1 MGKVGDAL
9 FGLVVADVTAL
20 ADESARLYR
29 GAYCGLCAALARR
42 HGSAMRLTLNYE
54 MTFLALLLSSVYG
67 VRLEE
72 EHRRCGVHPVKGQLS
87 LSNEIIDY
95 AADMNVA
102 LSYHNAMD
110 NWHDDK
116 NAASL
121 AVAKA
126 MRGEYRK
133 VYSKYPRQC
142 GAIECCMAK
151 LREIEAAG
159 DPMPDSAAGAFG
171 SLLAEVFIWQED
183 ALSEKLRRFGY
194 ALGAA
199 VYIMDA
205 AVDIR
210 SDLKHKRYNP
220 LAFVS
225 CGSETVLDAL
235 MARCTDAYEALNVS
249 EYRDIFDNILY
260 SGIWNKY
267 RYKKEKGARR
277 GDKRS
282 V

>member
-1 MGKVGDAL
+1 M

-20 ADESARLYR
+20 DKKSAEIYR
-29 GAYCGLCAALARR
+29 AAYCGLCNALARR

-54 MTFLALLLSSVYG
+54 MTFLALLLSSVYDMKP
-67 VRLEE
+67 EE
-72 EHRRCGVHPVKGQLS
+72 EYHRCGVHPFSAQRCFF
-87 LSNEIIDY
+87 NEVIAY

-110 NWHDDK
+110 DWHDDR

-121 AVAKA
+121 AAARV

-142 GAIECCMAK
+142 TAIERCMEE
-151 LREIEAAG
+151 LRKIEKDG
-159 DPMPDSAAGAFG
+159 NPNPDSAAGTFG
-171 SLLAEVFIWQED
+171 RLLAEIFIWQED

-194 ALGAA
+194 SLGAA

-205 AVDIR
+205 AIDLK

-220 LAFVS
+220 LAFIS
-225 CGSETVLDAL
+225 CDRETVLSAL
-235 MARCTDAYEALNVS
+235 MARCTDAYEQLGVS
-249 EYRDIFDNILY
+249 NYKDIFDNILY

-267 RYKKEKGARR
+267 RCKKEKGAHRI
-277 GDKRS
+277 DKGS
-282 V
+282 I